1 MFHADA
7 LISKPAWILVDTFT
21 INSFTR
27 LGIVLRNEIEAVIH
41 GPIGKALQITSIKNA
56 TNPASCPTSFHK
68 VLMSTIPP
76 SPSDPGPSPLP
87 VDSHD
92 HAMFIATSLGA
103 AFGDAQRNPS
113 STTDKLRSA
122 QTFFCL
128 NVSVTSQTRFVVLTI
143 HSSTLHTPYPT
154 FPLRHA
160 QWFKSYITKVPS
172 RPIQHLHGINCSTHT
187 YNPGNSPAH

>member
-1 MFHADA
+1 MKYAYSLSNTLLRHGHAVFHPDA

-27 LGIVLRNEIEAVIH
+27 SGIVLRNEIEAVIH
-41 GPIGKALQITSIKNA
+41 GPIGKALQLTSIKNA
-56 TNPASCPTSFHK
+56 TNHSACPTSFHK
-68 VLMSTIPP
+68 TLLSTISP
-76 SPSDPGPSPLP
+76 SPSYPDPSPLP
-87 VDSHD
+87 VESHD
-92 HAMFIATSLGA
+92 HASFIATSLRA

-143 HSSTLHTPYPT
+143 HSSTLHT
-154 FPLRHA
+154 
-160 QWFKSYITKVPS
+160 
-172 RPIQHLHGINCSTHT
+172 
-187 YNPGNSPAH
+187 